1 MIEEL
6 DAAVS
11 TAKLHWADLQR
22 KLSAQQRLLD
32 GAAAKTQQLQNEIS
46 ARDEEIQRLD
56 TLSKLLTGQRDK
68 AVYESGRTSQ
78 ALTRSE
84 AEVRTMG
91 DDIRRLDHQ
100 VENLRNTMGLVE
112 GEHAA

>member
-46 ARDEEIQRLD
+46 ASHEEIERLD
-56 TLSKLLTGQRDK
+56 TLAKLLTGQRDEAQYK
-68 AVYESGRTSQ
+68 TGRAEQ
-78 ALTRSE
+78 ALKKSE
-84 AEVRTMG
+84 QEVRTMG
-91 DDIRRLDHQ
+91 DDIRRLDHK
-100 VENLRNTMGLVE
+100 VANLRNTMGLVE